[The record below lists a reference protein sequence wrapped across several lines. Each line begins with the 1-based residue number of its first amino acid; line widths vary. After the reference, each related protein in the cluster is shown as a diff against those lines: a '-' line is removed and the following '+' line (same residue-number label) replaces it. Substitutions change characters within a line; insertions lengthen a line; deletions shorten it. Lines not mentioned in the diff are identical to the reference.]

1 MKKEWLQYV
10 GGFLLLVAGL
20 WSIQVHN
27 WATMAVDSYFGLH
40 PLAAR
45 GLWELPAL
53 SQIFTLIIAFQGH
66 EPARWLIVPILS
78 QIILLPSA
86 LIWNDKFRQMSIA
99 E

>member
-1 MKKEWLQYV
+1 MKREWLQYV
-10 GGFLLLVAGL
+10 GGIILLAAGL

-45 GLWELPAL
+45 GFWEFPIASQVYAL
-53 SQIFTLIIAFQGH
+53 MIAFQGH

-78 QIILLPSA
+78 QVALLPSA
-86 LIWNDKFRQMSIA
+86 VIWNDKLRRMSIA